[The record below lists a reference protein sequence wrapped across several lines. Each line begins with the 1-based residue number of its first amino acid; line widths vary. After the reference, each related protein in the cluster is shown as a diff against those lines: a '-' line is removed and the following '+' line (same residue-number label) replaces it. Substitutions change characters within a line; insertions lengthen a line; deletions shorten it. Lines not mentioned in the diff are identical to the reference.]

1 MTANLESI
9 IERVVEARR
18 REARE
23 DQEQSRAG
31 SRIPETIE
39 RIRSTYHRDW
49 EERRLGEA
57 QALRASLAEGIPVPV
72 LSACGHGTA
81 ETRFTQYLAYF
92 LNPSKPHGLRARY
105 LAGLLSLMRRSN
117 PSIPSDIDMTGAIV
131 EAEAYIGSAPGRDG
145 RPVGC
150 TCDVVVE
157 CPGYVLFIEQKVK
170 SGQSSN
176 PNSSD
181 RQLVR
186 YDIAIDGN
194 LAYRS
199 PSKIRVYLTPGGNAS
214 SGLVDWLG
222 LSHSDLA
229 QVALDLL
236 RSGALSATARE
247 NLLRFAVDLVLG
259 PYERA
264 EDEIR
269 DLEIRAVSATR
280 DPDFGERLRFD
291 RIVDRNRLLVDLL
304 LEGSR

>member
-117 PSIPSDIDMTGAIV
+117 PSIPSDIDMTGQSSRRRPTSAALPDETGV
-131 EAEAYIGSAPGRDG
+131 RSDALATSWSSAPA
-145 RPVGC
+145 
-150 TCDVVVE
+150 TC
-157 CPGYVLFIEQKVK
+157 
-170 SGQSSN
+170 SS
-176 PNSSD
+176 
-181 RQLVR
+181 
-186 YDIAIDGN
+186 
-194 LAYRS
+194 
-199 PSKIRVYLTPGGNAS
+199 
-214 SGLVDWLG
+214 
-222 LSHSDLA
+222 
-229 QVALDLL
+229 
-236 RSGALSATARE
+236 
-247 NLLRFAVDLVLG
+247 
-259 PYERA
+259 
-264 EDEIR
+264 
-269 DLEIRAVSATR
+269 
-280 DPDFGERLRFD
+280 
-291 RIVDRNRLLVDLL
+291 
-304 LEGSR
+304 